1 MESVGS
7 AGPRGKV
14 LFNQKLVSD
23 AFYFWIEPKANSE
36 ITGKQLSCDLSE
48 LRDFLG
54 YYKYTRTCFEW

>member
-23 AFYFWIEPKANSE
+23 AYLKRI
-36 ITGKQLSCDLSE
+36 
-48 LRDFLG
+48 RD
-54 YYKYTRTCFEW
+54 